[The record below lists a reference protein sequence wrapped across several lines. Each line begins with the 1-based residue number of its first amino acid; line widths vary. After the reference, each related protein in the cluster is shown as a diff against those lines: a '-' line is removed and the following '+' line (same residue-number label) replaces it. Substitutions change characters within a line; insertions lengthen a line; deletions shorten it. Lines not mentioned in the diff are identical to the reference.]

1 MSRSEQQPSAGASMT
16 DPVRYPS
23 AASEPMRTKRGFVLV
38 LMTLLVPGSA
48 QIVAGDRRIGRIALR
63 VTLAVW
69 ALLAAAALLLL
80 LNRSLLINI
89 ITNPFASLVI
99 ILALVA
105 LALGWALLFINTL
118 RLIRPL
124 LLAPKARPAVGI
136 ALVLALILSSGT
148 LGYAAYLLNVG
159 RNAIGSIFSAGP
171 SIEPVDGRYNFLMMG
186 GDAGDD
192 RTGRRPDSLSV
203 LSVDAKTGQ
212 TAIISVPRN
221 LQNAQFSEDSPM
233 RQIYPDGYDCGD
245 GCLINAIN
253 TEVTNEHADLYPG
266 VADPGAQA
274 TLEAVSGSLGITV
287 QAYVLVDM
295 DGFAKLIDAMGG
307 IRIKA
312 GGWVPISGETIDEA
326 SGIHGMP
333 LGWIPAGDNTL
344 DGYHALWY
352 GRSREFVDDYARI
365 ARQQCVQQAMLQQ
378 LDPATLLS
386 KFEDIASAGTKVVDS
401 NISSSQLGSFVDLA
415 IKAKG
420 QDVKR
425 LTIGPPDFDASFS
438 TVPDFDVIH
447 DKVDQLLA
455 SASGPQ
461 AAGQPGT
468 NLFDGEQVD
477 GLQIDTAQVSAAG
490 GRLQASGPLQ
500 PTALPAAGRS
510 PAQQT
515 PAPSSGFTPVT
526 TTPDGEPI
534 TEELLNQLKS
544 MGDEQTLRELVATN
558 GQCAPL

>member
-1 MSRSEQQPSAGASMT
+1 MSSSKIPQSPSDTALT
-16 DPVRYPS
+16 DPVRYPVS
-23 AASEPMRTKRGFVLV
+23 ASPQVRTKRGFVLV

-48 QIVAGDRRIGRIALR
+48 QLVAGDRRLGRAALR
-63 VTLAVW
+63 VTLSVW
-69 ALLAAAALLLL
+69 ALLVLAVVLLLV
-80 LNRSLLINI
+80 NRTLLINI
-89 ITNPFASLVI
+89 ITNPFASLAI
-99 ILALVA
+99 IIVMVA
-105 LALGWALLFINTL
+105 LAAGWAVLFINTL
-118 RLIRPL
+118 RLIRPV
-124 LLAPKARPAVGI
+124 LLAPPSRPAVVI
-136 ALVLALILSSGT
+136 ALVLAMVLGSGS

-171 SIEPVDGRYNFLMMG
+171 AMEPVEGRYNFLMMG

-192 RTGRRPDSLSV
+192 RTGRRTDSLSV

-233 RQIYPDGYDCGD
+233 RALYPDGYDCGD
-245 GCLINAIN
+245 ECLINAIN

-274 TLEAVSGSLGITV
+274 TLEAVSGTLGITV

-295 DGFAKLIDAMGG
+295 EGFSKLIDAMGG

-312 GGWVPISGETIDEA
+312 GGWVPLSGETIDEA
-326 SGIHGMP
+326 NGIHGMP
-333 LGWIPAGDNTL
+333 LGWIPAGDQTL

-365 ARQQCVQQAMLQQ
+365 QRQQCVQQAMLKQ
-378 LDPATLLS
+378 LDPATLLA
-386 KFEDIASAGTKVVDS
+386 KFEDIANAGTKVVDS

-425 LTIGPPDFDASFS
+425 LTIGPPDFNASFS
-438 TVPDFDVIH
+438 TVPDFDEIH
-447 DKVDQLLA
+447 SRVRQLLA
-455 SASGPQ
+455 SASEAQSAGSPDDAMVVPAAATGHLQ
-461 AAGQPGT
+461 AAPAHSPAP
-468 NLFDGEQVD
+468 L
-477 GLQIDTAQVSAAG
+477 LAG
-490 GRLQASGPLQ
+490 GTRTQQ
-500 PTALPAAGRS
+500 S
-510 PAQQT
+510 P
-515 PAPSSGFTPVT
+515 PPSDFTPVT

-534 TEELLNQLKS
+534 TEAMLNELKRQGN
-544 MGDEQTLRELVATN
+544 EQAIRELVATN

>member
-1 MSRSEQQPSAGASMT
+1 MSSSKIQQSPSDTALT
-16 DPVRYPS
+16 DPVRYPVS
-23 AASEPMRTKRGFVLV
+23 ASTQVRTKRAFVLI

-48 QIVAGDRRIGRIALR
+48 QLVAGDRKLGRTALR
-63 VTLAVW
+63 VTLCAWAALVLAV
-69 ALLAAAALLLL
+69 LLLL
-80 LNRSLLINI
+80 VSRTLLINI
-89 ITNPFASLVI
+89 ITNPFASLAI
-99 ILALVA
+99 IIVMAA
-105 LALGWALLFINTL
+105 LAAGWAILFINTL
-118 RLIRPL
+118 RLIRPV
-124 LLAPKARPAVGI
+124 LLAPGARPAVVI
-136 ALVLALILSSGT
+136 ALVLAMVLGSGS

-171 SIEPVDGRYNFLMMG
+171 AIEPVEGRYNFLMMG

-192 RTGRRPDSLSV
+192 RTGRRTDSLSV
-203 LSVDAKTGQ
+203 MSVDAKTGQ

-233 RQIYPDGYDCGD
+233 RAIYPDGYDCGD
-245 GCLINAIN
+245 ECLINAIN

-274 TLEAVSGSLGITV
+274 TLEAVSGTLGITV

-295 DGFAKLIDAMGG
+295 EGFSKLIDAMGG

-312 GGWVPISGETIDEA
+312 GGWVPISGDTIDEA
-326 SGIHGMP
+326 NGIHGMP
-333 LGWIPAGDNTL
+333 LGWIPAGDQTL

-365 ARQQCVQQAMLQQ
+365 QRQQCVQQAMLKQ
-378 LDPATLLS
+378 LDPATLLA
-386 KFEDIASAGTKVVDS
+386 KFEDIANAGTKVVDS

-447 DKVDQLLA
+447 ERVNQLLA
-455 SASGPQ
+455 SASEAQSAGSPDDTLMVPAAATGHLQ
-461 AAGQPGT
+461 AAPALSPAPGP
-468 NLFDGEQVD
+468 L
-477 GLQIDTAQVSAAG
+477 AG
-490 GRLQASGPLQ
+490 GTRTQQ
-500 PTALPAAGRS
+500 S
-510 PAQQT
+510 P
-515 PAPSSGFTPVT
+515 PPSDFTPVT

-534 TEELLNQLKS
+534 TEAMLNELKRQ
-544 MGDEQTLRELVATN
+544 GDEQAIRELVATN